1 MALLRTLFWFIMFLG
16 ATFVFTVLFEHGP
29 MNFGANAEQEFKLL
43 QGYVT
48 GDVKRKSDVSD
59 KVVP

>member
-1 MALLRTLFWFIMFLG
+1 MFLG